1 MRRRILAAILSV
13 TAVAIVLFGVPLA
26 IVVQRFVDDDAALRV
41 ERAAV
46 LASRQV
52 PADFATSN
60 DPVELPTNSD
70 GIVLALYDHAGVLI
84 AGSGPTVADAATTE
98 ALGNRITDVE
108 VSGARVV
115 AVPVAADERVIG
127 VIRAE
132 QSTAASDARTRRIVA
147 LLAALAVGVLV
158 IGAAIGYVLAGRLAR
173 PVRRLRDAA
182 VDLGDG
188 DFTIDVPRSSVPEL
202 DQAGQ
207 AMNATARRLDDLVSR
222 ERSFS
227 ADASHQLRTPI
238 AGLRAAIETELAFPR
253 ADHTEVLHEAITDI
267 DRLERTITELL
278 TIARTSAIA
287 SAPLVLAEVFAEIE
301 ENWRGRFTHANRPL
315 TIAAARY
322 APTVRGNSAVLRH
335 ALDVLVDN
343 ALRHGAGEVRVDHT
357 ATETTVT
364 ISVTDE
370 GPGFSTPAT
379 LDEPGSDHDDT
390 SLHGLGLPL
399 ARRLVEALPGRLTT
413 TRDAPHPQ
421 IDIVL
426 QRTLPNSSSA

>member
-1 MRRRILAAILSV
+1 VRRRILAAILSV

-60 DPVELPTNSD
+60 DPVELPTNGD
-70 GIVLALYDHAGVLI
+70 GIVLALYDHDGVLI

-98 ALGNRITDVE
+98 ALGNRIADVE
-108 VSGARVV
+108 LSGARVV

-132 QSTAASDARTRRIVA
+132 QSTAASDARTRRIIT
-147 LLAALAVGVLV
+147 LLAALAVGVLM

-207 AMNATARRLDDLVSR
+207 AMTATARRLDDLVSR

-253 ADHTEVLHEAITDI
+253 TDHTEVLHEAISDI

-278 TIARTSAIA
+278 TIARTSEIA
-287 SAPLVLAEVFAEIE
+287 TAPVVLAEVFAEIE
-301 ENWRGRFTHANRPL
+301 ENWRGRFARADRPL

-322 APTVRGNSAVLRH
+322 APTVRGSSAVLRH

-343 ALRHGAGEVRVDHT
+343 ALRHGAGEVRIDHT
-357 ATETTVT
+357 VTETTVT
-364 ISVTDE
+364 ISVTDD
-370 GPGFSTPAT
+370 GPGFSTPA
-379 LDEPGSDHDDT
+379 LVEPASPEDDM

-399 ARRLVEALPGRLTT
+399 ARRLVEALPGRLTI
-413 TRDAPHPQ
+413 TRAAPHPQ

-426 QRTLPNSSSA
+426 QRTLPPLA

>member
-1 MRRRILAAILSV
+1 VRRRILAAILSV

-26 IVVQRFVDDDAALRV
+26 IVVQRFVDEDAALRV

-60 DPVELPTNSD
+60 DPVELPTNGD
-70 GIVLALYDHAGVLI
+70 GIVLALYDHDGVLI
-84 AGSGPTVADAATTE
+84 AGSGPTVADAATTQ
-98 ALGNRITDVE
+98 ALGNRIADVE
-108 VSGARVV
+108 LSGARVV

-132 QSTAASDARTRRIVA
+132 QSTAASDSRTRRIVA
-147 LLAALAVGVLV
+147 LLAALAVGVLM

-207 AMNATARRLDDLVSR
+207 AMTATARRLDDLVSR

-253 ADHTEVLHEAITDI
+253 ADRTKVLHEAISDI

-278 TIARTSAIA
+278 TIARTSEVAT
-287 SAPLVLAEVFAEIE
+287 APLVLAEVFAEIE
-301 ENWRGRFTHANRPL
+301 QAWRGRFAHADRPL
-315 TIAAARY
+315 AIAAARY
-322 APTVRGNSAVLRH
+322 APTVQGSSAVLRH

-343 ALRHGAGEVRVDHT
+343 ALRHGAGEVRIDHT
-357 ATETTVT
+357 VTDTAVT

-370 GPGFSTPAT
+370 GPGFSTPT
-379 LDEPGSDHDDT
+379 TVDEPASAHDDS

-399 ARRLVEALPGRLTT
+399 ARRLVDALPGRLTI
-413 TRDAPHPQ
+413 TRTAPHPQ

-426 QRTLPNSSSA
+426 QRTLPTPS

>member
-26 IVVQRFVDDDAALRV
+26 LVVQRFVDDDAALRV

-60 DPVELPTNSD
+60 DPVELPTNGD
-70 GIVLALYDHAGVLI
+70 GIVLALYDHDGVLI
-84 AGSGPTVADAATTE
+84 AGSGPTVADAVTTE
-98 ALGNRITDVE
+98 ALGNRIADVE
-108 VSGARVV
+108 LSGARVV

-132 QSTAASDARTRRIVA
+132 QSTAASDSRTRRIIA

-207 AMNATARRLDDLVSR
+207 AMTATARRLDDLVSR

-253 ADHTEVLHEAITDI
+253 ADHTEVLHEAISDI

-278 TIARTSAIA
+278 TIARTSEIA

-301 ENWRGRFTHANRPL
+301 ENWRGRFARADRPL

-322 APTVRGNSAVLRH
+322 APTVRGSSAVLRH

-343 ALRHGAGEVRVDHT
+343 ALRHGAGEVRIDHT
-357 ATETTVT
+357 VTDTTVT

-370 GPGFSTPAT
+370 GPGFSTPT
-379 LDEPGSDHDDT
+379 TVDEPASPEDDM

-399 ARRLVEALPGRLTT
+399 ARRLVDALPGRLTI
-413 TRDAPHPQ
+413 TRTAPHPQ

-426 QRTLPNSSSA
+426 QRTLPTPT

>member
-1 MRRRILAAILSV
+1 VRRRILAAILSV
-13 TAVAIVLFGVPLA
+13 TAVAIVLFGLPLA

-41 ERAAV
+41 ERVAV

-52 PADFATSN
+52 PADFAASN
-60 DPVELPTNSD
+60 DPVELPGNND
-70 GIVLALYDHAGVLI
+70 GIVLALYDDNGALV
-84 AGSGPTVADAATTE
+84 AGSGPNTADAVTTE
-98 ALGNRITDVE
+98 ALTNQIADVE
-108 VSGARVV
+108 VAGARVV

-132 QSTAASDARTRRIVA
+132 QSTAASDSRTRRIITS
-147 LLAALAVGVLV
+147 LAALAVAVLV
-158 IGAAIGYVLAGRLAR
+158 IGAAIGFVLAGRLAR

-182 VDLGDG
+182 VGLGDG

-202 DQAGQ
+202 DQAAS
-207 AMNATARRLDDLVSR
+207 AMTATARRLDDLVTR
-222 ERSFS
+222 ERAFS

-253 ADHTEVLHEAITDI
+253 PDHTEVLREAISDI

-278 TIARTSAIA
+278 TIARTSEVTT
-287 SAPLVLAEVFAEIE
+287 APLALVEVFAEIE
-301 ENWRGRFTHANRPL
+301 QSWRGRFAQAGRLL
-315 TIAAARY
+315 TIAPARY
-322 APTVRGNSAVLRH
+322 APTVRGNAAVLRH

-343 ALRHGAGEVRVDHT
+343 ALRHGAGEVRIDNAIT
-357 ATETTVT
+357 DASVT

-370 GPGFSTPAT
+370 GQGFVTPSAVGVT
-379 LDEPGSDHDDT
+379 APPPVGV

-399 ARRLVEALPGRLTT
+399 ARRLVDAMPGRLTI
-413 TRDAPHPQ
+413 TRAAPHPQ

-426 QRTLPNSSSA
+426 QRTHPPEA